1 MEGEQGEGFT
11 LTLPLI
17 LDEKKQGKLEETEAD
32 LHCDYTT
39 GTSFF
44 KTLFNG
50 LNALSGQVLY
60 FLFPISCLNIH
71 SYVDRCRYCRRYL
84 CFLLII
90 TRLIKFLGRY
100 ILVLLAKLCYSSGCF
115 RLLHVAFKEKMH
127 YVVRV

>member
-1 MEGEQGEGFT
+1 MEGKGEGFT

-50 LNALSGQVLY
+50 LNALSGQALN
-60 FLFPISCLNIH
+60 FLFPLSCSNLHI
-71 SYVDRCRYCRRYL
+71 DRCRYCHRYL
-84 CFLLII
+84 CFLLIV
-90 TRLIKFLGRY
+90 TRLI
-100 ILVLLAKLCYSSGCF
+100 
-115 RLLHVAFKEKMH
+115 
-127 YVVRV
+127 

>member
-1 MEGEQGEGFT
+1 MEGKGEGFT

-50 LNALSGQVLY
+50 LNALSGQALN
-60 FLFPISCLNIH
+60 FLFPISFSLFLVRIFI
-71 SYVDRCRYCRRYL
+71 STVVDIVIDISVSC
-84 CFLLII
+84 
-90 TRLIKFLGRY
+90 
-100 ILVLLAKLCYSSGCF
+100 
-115 RLLHVAFKEKMH
+115 
-127 YVVRV
+127 